1 MLLAQHGADV
11 IKVEGI
17 GEGDWAR
24 TLGTRY
30 GSHSAYSI
38 IGNLGKKSIAVD
50 LKTEAGKQVLWRL
63 LKGADVFLE
72 GFRPGV
78 IRRLGFDYDAVAAR
92 EPRLLYLSISGF
104 GQSGPLAE
112 RPAMDPVLQAYTGL
126 MIENRGEDGIPHRV
140 PVIVVDMST
149 ALYAF
154 QALSAALYARRD
166 ETRGR
171 YIEVS
176 LMQAA
181 TALQSIRLMACHLE
195 GGTMRPGGAP
205 GGVFRIADGWMSMRG
220 HQRPRLAEP
229 VRGDADAGAGR
240 RSALRHAGRCGW
252 PTSDALYAIV
262 RPALAAEPW
271 AVWNKRLTEA
281 RLMHERLNSY
291 AEFLDQPH
299 VRETGLIQW
308 LTQAGLNR
316 PVPVPALPGMLR
328 QAEGTPRGTAP
339 VTGQHTAD
347 VLAEHGFSA
356 AEIDGPAGARDGRG
370 GMTTAQKKAVVV
382 GALGVIGRYIVDKLL
397 AEGDWQVVGLSRR
410 PARNEPRYSAHLRRP
425 ARPQGRRPQAGRP
438 VGHDAHL
445 LCRRAA
451 RHRQG
456 GGLRHGGR
464 AQSRHAGE
472 FGQRHRQG
480 RTAPCRRVVLVTGT
494 KYYGVHLG
502 PLKTPMRE
510 TDPRHMPP
518 DFYFDQIDWLT
529 DFQRGKKWSFAELRP
544 QTLCGF
550 APGAAMS
557 IMPAIAVYAAISKEL
572 GQPLR
577 FPGKPGAYDT
587 IYQVTEF
594 VALRQCRP
602 VGRDRAALQPT
613 RPTTSP
619 TATISA
625 GATSGPGSPRCS
637 A

>member
-1 MLLAQHGADV
+1 MVRGMSYDAPFAGLKVIDLSQGIAGPYCAMLLAQHGAEV

-50 LKTEAGKQVLWRL
+50 LKTAAGKQVLWRL
-63 LKGADVFLE
+63 LEGADVFLE
-72 GFRPGV
+72 GFRPGA
-78 IRRLGFDYDAVAAR
+78 IRRLGFDYDTVAAR

-126 MIENRGEDGIPHRV
+126 MIENRGDDGIPHRV

-171 YIEVS
+171 YIEAS

-205 GGVFRIADGWMSMRG
+205 GGVFRIADGWMSIVAINDRDWRALCAAMQMPALADDPRFAT
-220 HQRPRLAEP
+220 PAARLAE
-229 VRGDADAGAGR
+229 
-240 RSALRHAGRCGW
+240 
-252 PTSDALYAIV
+252 SDALYADHAAGPRGRAV
-262 RPALAAEPW
+262 GGVEQAADRGAPDARAAEQLRRVPRPAARARDRPDPVAHPGRTQPAGAGARFARHAAPGRGN
-271 AVWNKRLTEA
+271 AA
-281 RLMHERLNSY
+281 RH
-291 AEFLDQPH
+291 
-299 VRETGLIQW
+299 
-308 LTQAGLNR
+308 R
-316 PVPVPALPGMLR
+316 PRHRPAHRRYPGR
-328 QAEGTPRGTAP
+328 ARFQRGR
-339 VTGQHTAD
+339 D
-347 VLAEHGFSA
+347 R
-356 AEIDGPAGARDGRG
+356 GPAGAGDGRG

-382 GALGVIGRYIVDKLL
+382 GALGVIGRYIVDRLL

-410 PARNEPRYSAHLRRP
+410 PARNEPRYTHISVDLLDRKDVGRKLR
-425 ARPQGRRPQAGRP
+425 RP

-480 RTAPCRRVVLVTGT
+480 RTAPCR
-494 KYYGVHLG
+494 
-502 PLKTPMRE
+502 
-510 TDPRHMPP
+510 
-518 DFYFDQIDWLT
+518 
-529 DFQRGKKWSFAELRP
+529 
-544 QTLCGF
+544 
-550 APGAAMS
+550 
-557 IMPAIAVYAAISKEL
+557 
-572 GQPLR
+572 
-577 FPGKPGAYDT
+577 
-587 IYQVTEF
+587 
-594 VALRQCRP
+594 
-602 VGRDRAALQPT
+602 
-613 RPTTSP
+613 
-619 TATISA
+619 
-625 GATSGPGSPRCS
+625 GSCW
-637 A
+637 